1 MKVLIED
8 YHYSPTDLPE
18 LNGIT
23 PIELNDGQVKL
34 PYVGYYYDSGA
45 EETIFILPKV
55 FITDKLAL
63 GKYKPELLLHINA
76 ENKQLAKEEHAFIF
90 ELSAWIYQAI
100 ALFCERHPENEIT
113 SHRELAG
120 VIGQRRDGEA
130 TLLDLI
136 LALIRFGKEH
146 QSLFTYIATI
156 AHSGRHKIHWTKTI
170 RTTSPV
176 LQDGKPYYLKCKTK
190 EKAINYDE
198 ELICLF
204 YSTLDYL
211 KQSYHFVAKRNL
223 NYETERPHRIKNLIE
238 SGKGTRRLRQIRG
251 KYFTDELVQL
261 WHLLYAFYERAEK
274 AAQGK
279 AHDERLLVRN
289 FNIVFEDMIDSLIG
303 EKSHPSGLKK
313 QKDGKII
320 DHIYQDKSLIGDGDI
335 YFIGDSKYYSEGND
349 IGKNSIYKQ
358 FTYAKNVIQYH
369 IDLIPEKAQGL
380 RYRDELTEGY
390 NPTPNFFIRGT
401 IDEKDLS
408 YSDHKL
414 TRYQEDEKKCSNK
427 HFENRFFD
435 RDTLLLLTYEINFLY
450 VLSAYVLSH
459 GYGSSSDSFLR
470 ERFREDVI
478 QAFEELYCFY
488 ELWPKASAEE
498 KKAFVKEHFKQLL
511 GKVYQKKDGT
521 LILALKKEGK
531 TVIDES
537 ILGLIPED
545 QCKGYPLS

>member
-1 MKVLIED
+1 M
-8 YHYSPTDLPE
+8 
-18 LNGIT
+18 
-23 PIELNDGQVKL
+23 VKFSD
-34 PYVGYYYDSGA
+34 VGYYYDGEA
-45 EETIFILPKV
+45 REAVFILPKV
-55 FITDKLAL
+55 FLKDSKAF
-63 GKYKPELLLHINA
+63 GKYTPESLLQDKGKGELQT
-76 ENKQLAKEEHAFIF
+76 KDSHALLFKI
-90 ELSAWIYQAI
+90 SVQIYQAI
-100 ALFCERHPENEIT
+100 ALFCERCPKNRIT

-120 VIGQRRDGEA
+120 VIGQRRDGEV

-136 LALIRFGKEH
+136 LALIRFEKEH

-156 AHSGRHKIHWTKTI
+156 VHSGRHKIHWTKTM

-211 KQSYHFVAKRNL
+211 KQNYHFVVKHNL
-223 NYETERPHRIKNLIE
+223 NFETERTHIIKRLIE
-238 SGKGTRRLRQIRG
+238 DGKGTNRLHQMRG

-279 AHDERLLVRN
+279 AHDERLLVSN

-303 EKSHPSGLKK
+303 EKSLPAGLKE

-320 DHIYQDKSLIGDGDI
+320 DHIYQEESLIGDGDI
-335 YFIGDSKYYSEGND
+335 YFIVDSKYYKEGSSV
-349 IGKNSIYKQ
+349 GQHSRYKQ

-369 IDLIPEKAQGL
+369 IDLFHEKAQTL

-401 IDEKDLS
+401 LRDDLS
-408 YSDHKL
+408 DKEINL
-414 TRYQEDEKKCSNK
+414 KPEGKGRYESK
-427 HFENRFFD
+427 HFENRLFD
-435 RDTLLLLTYEINFLY
+435 RDTLLVLTYEINFLY
-450 VLSAYVLSH
+450 VLSSYVQNR
-459 GYGSSSDSFLR
+459 GYAPDNTLQK
-470 ERFREDVI
+470 RFREDI
-478 QAFEELYCFY
+478 IKAFEELYCFY
-488 ELWPKASAEE
+488 ELWPEASAEE
-498 KKAFVKEHFKQLL
+498 KKAFVEEHFKQLL

-531 TVIDES
+531 TVMDES
-537 ILGLIPED
+537 ILHPIRKSQRKD
-545 QCKGYPLS
+545 YPLS